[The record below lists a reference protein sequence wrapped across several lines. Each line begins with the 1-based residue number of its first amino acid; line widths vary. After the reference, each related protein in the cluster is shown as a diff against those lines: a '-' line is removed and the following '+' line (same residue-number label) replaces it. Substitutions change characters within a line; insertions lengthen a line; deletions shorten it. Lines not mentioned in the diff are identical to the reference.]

1 MVRIFKVVCVLFSF
15 ILINFDNIV
24 IDGMYIRWLIII
36 IVGNIDI
43 DRYNLE

>member
-1 MVRIFKVVCVLFSF
+1 MYCLVLFF
-15 ILINFDNIV
+15 VILLINFDNIV

-36 IVGNIDI
+36 SVGNIDI